1 MGINQDIVSFS
12 ALFILLVFDGL
23 SVWPHQGGGKV
34 NLLFSF
40 PLDFAWK
47 AATHDFT
54 GTI

>member
-1 MGINQDIVSFS
+1 MRINQDIVSFFT
-12 ALFILLVFDGL
+12 LFILFVFDGL

-40 PLDFAWK
+40 PLDLAWN